1 MQRGRPD
8 GRIPLG
14 PELPSPQV
22 IGNLRPATDPTLAGP
37 LLEAGENKPDFPA
50 LSKSLRWN
58 RENKYSTNEPRVN
71 ATMRRMVNHHWWRNN
86 DFSLSVA
93 TKINPEQLK
102 VNSTVLE

>member
-50 LSKSLRWN
+50 LSL
-58 RENKYSTNEPRVN
+58 ETYVGI
-71 ATMRRMVNHHWWRNN
+71 V
-86 DFSLSVA
+86 
-93 TKINPEQLK
+93 KINIQQMNPE
-102 VNSTVLE
+102 